1 MSKARAKKIKLILFD
16 VDGVLTDGTIWLVPG
31 SGPSTNPQAAADRD
45 GNSIASS
52 TIVEAKGFH
61 AHDGVGISLA
71 RVGGIKT
78 GIITRRKSETV
89 ALRARDLKIDHVLQ
103 GQMDK
108 NAALDEIL
116 KAEGFSVD
124 EAAFMG
130 DDIVDLPAMRRCG
143 LAIAVPNAREEV
155 KDEAHFITDRDGGQG
170 AARDAV
176 EYILRAQ
183 GRLEEVVTAYLENR
197 PLAKR

>member
-1 MSKARAKKIKLILFD
+1 
-16 VDGVLTDGTIWLVPG
+16 
-31 SGPSTNPQAAADRD
+31 
-45 GNSIASS
+45 
-52 TIVEAKGFH
+52 
-61 AHDGVGISLA
+61 
-71 RVGGIKT
+71 
-78 GIITRRKSETV
+78 
-89 ALRARDLKIDHVLQ
+89 
-103 GQMDK
+103 MDK

-155 KDEAHFITDRDGGQG
+155 KDEANFITDRDGGQG

>member
-31 SGPSTNPQAAADRD
+31 SGGTHGSKQPVE

-52 TIVEAKGFH
+52 SIVEAKGFH

-71 RVGGIKT
+71 RIGGIKT
-78 GIITRRKSETV
+78 GIITRRQSETV
-89 ALRARDLKIDHVLQ
+89 ALRGRDLKIDHILQ
-103 GQMDK
+103 GQVDK
-108 NAALDEIL
+108 NAALDQIL
-116 KAEGFSVD
+116 KSEGLSSD

-143 LAIAVPNAREEV
+143 LAISVPNAREEV
-155 KDEAHFITDRDGGQG
+155 KDESHFITDREGGQG

-183 GRLEEVVTAYLENR
+183 GRLDEVVNAYLENR
-197 PLAKR
+197 PLQKR